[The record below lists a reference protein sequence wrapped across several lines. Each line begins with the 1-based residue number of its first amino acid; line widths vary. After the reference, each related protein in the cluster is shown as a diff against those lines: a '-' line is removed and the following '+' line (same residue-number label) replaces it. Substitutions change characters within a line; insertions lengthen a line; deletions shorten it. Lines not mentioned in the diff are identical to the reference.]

1 MKRDSASSHLLKGI
15 IFVVFIILFVK
26 LFWIVTE
33 WYLPLES
40 VEVESGK
47 GESGLYYRYRLAS
60 EKVKKPPKRVTK
72 PKKRA
77 PTIKELKLVGIYH
90 DSVNDIAVVRKNGKD
105 VVLVAGEKING
116 FTLKAVGEKEA
127 WFERDGKSYELELF
141 EDKRGKKE
149 GYEIVRSSPA
159 PSKLP
164 LSKEKKGGEEGAPDD
179 IVSVDRQVIEEY
191 TKNLDKIWKDIS
203 ITDLRKDGK
212 VTGFRVR
219 YIRRGSFFDRI
230 GLKRGD
236 TITAING
243 RQVTDYSVPM
253 NLLKNIET
261 LENLTLTIE
270 RRGRSKELEYE
281 IE

>member
-1 MKRDSASSHLLKGI
+1 MKRDSASSILVKGI
-15 IFVVFIILFVK
+15 ISIVFVILFAK
-26 LFWIVTE
+26 LFWIVAG

-40 VEVESGK
+40 IEIESGK

-60 EKVKKPPKRVTK
+60 ERLTRAPKRAIK

-77 PTIKELKLVGIYH
+77 PTIKRLKLIGIYH
-90 DSVNDIAVVRKNGKD
+90 DSMNNIAVVRKNGKD
-105 VVLVAGEKING
+105 KVLVAGEKIDG

-127 WFERDGKSYELELF
+127 WFERDGKSYELKLF

-149 GYEIVRSSPA
+149 RYEIVHKSPTA
-159 PSKLP
+159 SIPTPSRRKKVA
-164 LSKEKKGGEEGAPDD
+164 KEDAAGDV
-179 IVSVDRQVIEEY
+179 VSVDRRVIEEY

-203 ITDLRKDGK
+203 IADLRKNGK

-219 YIRRGSFFDRI
+219 YIRRGSFFDKI

-243 RQVTDYSVPM
+243 KEVTDYSVPL
-253 NLLKNIET
+253 NLFRNIET

>member
-60 EKVKKPPKRVTK
+60 EKVKKAPRRVTK

-77 PTIKELKLVGIYH
+77 PTIKELKLIGIYH

-105 VVLVAGEKING
+105 EVLVAGEKING

-127 WFERDGKSYELELF
+127 WFERDGKSYDIVFL
-141 EDKRGKKE
+141 DK
-149 GYEIVRSSPA
+149 Y
-159 PSKLP
+159 LP
-164 LSKEKKGGEEGAPDD
+164 DGDGDD
-179 IVSVDRQVIEEY
+179 IAALIKSE
-191 TKNLDKIWKDIS
+191 WKDTLVIS
-203 ITDLRKDGK
+203 IT
-212 VTGFRVR
+212 
-219 YIRRGSFFDRI
+219 
-230 GLKRGD
+230 GD
-236 TITAING
+236 P
-243 RQVTDYSVPM
+243 DS
-253 NLLKNIET
+253 E
-261 LENLTLTIE
+261 ENLPDIYDMHIPKPFSRKLIQKIVRE
-270 RRGRSKELEYE
+270 FQ
-281 IE
+281 